1 MDTNLTQVSWRDEG
15 PLPPIP
21 EKNGTIISSH
31 PGPIIHTTTKGSTSW
46 TTHKHTEAEHSE
58 LMQYLREQHGMT
70 QVPNVSWLLRDE
82 EHHVVLKTD
91 LALHDT
97 LKLPDYIRVV
107 KEGNVL
113 HKQIDPE
120 KYHPRFARDVPQPQ
134 QHKPIANVAK
144 A

>member
-1 MDTNLTQVSWRDEG
+1 
-15 PLPPIP
+15 
-21 EKNGTIISSH
+21 
-31 PGPIIHTTTKGSTSW
+31 
-46 TTHKHTEAEHSE
+46 
-58 LMQYLREQHGMT
+58 MT
-70 QVPNVSWLLRDE
+70 RIPNVSWLLRDE

-134 QHKPIANVAK
+134 TGIEEPIANVAK